1 MYEINQSLD
10 ASGITGATPIPVGI
24 NENCTFK
31 GMEVKKDKNGNS
43 YMSFKFVDSNGNEQT
58 TMSSMLILSM

>member
-31 GMEVKKDKNGNS
+31 GMEVYRMGFDGCR
-43 YMSFKFVDSNGNEQT
+43 
-58 TMSSMLILSM
+58 